1 MVISRVF
8 VECGVRKLTTQHN
21 KGSFMFQ
28 TLKDMRFKMYEGK
41 IRNISE
47 KSIFFYFIMS
57 KKLIKFSNFMC
68 LNIFFILKQFSVD
81 A

>member
-1 MVISRVF
+1 MVNSSVF

-28 TLKDMRFKMYEGK
+28 TLKDMRFKIYKGK

-47 KSIFFYFIMS
+47 KFIFWNFIMS
-57 KKLIKFSNFMC
+57 EKLIKFSNFKC
-68 LNIFFILKQFSVD
+68 LNIFHFKAIQC
-81 A
+81 